1 MQKKWM
7 IAGASV
13 LVVAGAMPW
22 IVGFV
27 TQVQWQKATEEVNRS
42 QPFVRMETGDY
53 RRGVLGS
60 ELRGSLVLQNP
71 DTGESHHLDYTAN
84 VSHGVT
90 GSLLDF
96 KPVGGWSP
104 EGVDWFPD
112 SEPRLTLETRLWG
125 TATVELEAP
134 TMTMTNEATGE
145 SLNTSG
151 GLARVEISDA
161 GSRAEALMVWPALS
175 LSGPEVDIRIADI
188 HLEQDMEHLVG
199 DVWIGAGELDVGSL
213 VVTPKAEEPVNFR
226 DFSLTSATAASA
238 DESRIDSTVTIK
250 LEEIVRA
257 NQSYGPHRLTFA
269 LEDLDVA
276 SWSSLT
282 GGMSD
287 LQTMVVQ
294 AGPDGAPE
302 PERQMAAMEQ
312 VNQALRD
319 LAASGF
325 SVGFPELSLS
335 TPEGTVTG
343 HAMIR
348 HPELSADERAGM
360 LMVMQRLAGDM
371 SLSVPTALVETYP
384 DVRLQ
389 LAPLIKQGLLIED
402 GDQLVMEAVM
412 KDLMVNVNGRE
423 IPLPPL
429 L

>member
-27 TQVQWQKATEEVNRS
+27 TEQQWQQATQEVNRS

-60 ELRGSLVLQNP
+60 ELTGSLVVQNP
-71 DTGESHHLDYTAN
+71 DTGESHHFDYRAR

-96 KPVGGWSP
+96 QPVGGWSP
-104 EGVDWFPD
+104 EGTDWFPE
-112 SEPRLTLETRLWG
+112 SQPRLTLETRLWG

-134 TMTMTNEATGE
+134 TMTMTNDTTGE
-145 SLNTSG
+145 SLSTSG

-188 HLEQDMEHLVG
+188 HLEQNMEHLVG
-199 DVWIGAGELDVGSL
+199 DVWTGAGELDVGSM
-213 VVTPKAEEPVNFR
+213 VVTPEADEPVNFR
-226 DFSLTSATAASA
+226 DFSMTTTTEANPDRT
-238 DESRIDSTVTIK
+238 RIDSTVTIE

-257 NQSYGPHRLTFA
+257 DRGYGPHRVEFA
-269 LEDLDVA
+269 LEGLDVA

-282 GGMSD
+282 EGMSD
-287 LQTMVVQ
+287 LQSMVVQ
-294 AGPDGAPE
+294 AGPSGGPE
-302 PERQMAAMEQ
+302 PERQLAAMEQ
-312 VNQALRD
+312 VNKALRD
-319 LAASGF
+319 LAAAGF
-325 SVGFPELSLS
+325 SVGFPALSLS
-335 TPEGTVTG
+335 TPEGAVTG

-348 HPELSADERAGM
+348 HPELSAEDKAGM
-360 LMVMQRLAGDM
+360 LMVMQRLTGEM
-371 SLSVPTALVETYP
+371 NLSVPSALAEKYP
-384 DVRLQ
+384 EVRLQ
-389 LAPLIKQGLLIED
+389 LAPLVKQGLLIQD
-402 GDQLVMEAVM
+402 GDQLVMQGVM
-412 KDLMVNVNGRE
+412 KDLMVDVNGME